1 MKIYSSKPISNE
13 ILVSKLLTAGYELSA
28 IDQADNYIPGL
39 APRSNMLNSYL
50 KENNPSKA
58 VDLKLELATK
68 DGLLDAV
75 QGANLNVVKTVKEAS
90 LTNIQ
95 NFGVPFI
102 IKPNNGF
109 GGNSTFSFAY
119 KVFADYNEFVS
130 FVDLADFNTN
140 FIDTEVYKNYIIQQS
155 LLDTNGE
162 VTQVFVSGFINT
174 NSDKYIECHHT
185 VKMEQDVRADNL
197 TPTVSAYP
205 SKFKRTTDSY
215 SDPTSITDTYGV
227 LAQLEQLFKFYNIK
241 SVPFQCQA
249 IVDPNDP
256 SKAYLTDFVYKLR
269 AQNYTL
275 GINDDEYLVDKF
287 NFMYKG
293 DAVAIPNTTYTYY
306 PQLDLSKGITQELN
320 DFCATNNIYIEYNF
334 GEKLNRRSIPFS
346 VTGSSKSE
354 LDTKLQNLKDFISTY

>member
-1 MKIYSSKPISNE
+1 MKIYSSQKITNE
-13 ILVSKLLTAGYELSA
+13 NLVSKLLTAGYELYTM
-28 IDQADNYIPGL
+28 DQADNYVPGL
-39 APRSNMLNSYL
+39 TIFSNRLNTYL

-58 VDLKLELATK
+58 ADLKLELATK

-75 QGANLNVVKTVKEAS
+75 QGANLNVIKTVKEAS

-109 GGNSTFSFAY
+109 GCNSTYAFVY
-119 KVFADYNEFVS
+119 KVFADYNEFSS
-130 FVDLADFNTN
+130 FVDLSDFNTN

-155 LLDTNGE
+155 LLDTNSE
-162 VTQVFVSGFINT
+162 VTQVFVSGFINP

-185 VKMEQDVRADNL
+185 VKMEQDLRNDNL
-197 TPTVSAYP
+197 ITSISAYP

-241 SVPFQCQA
+241 SLPFQCQA
-249 IVDPNDP
+249 IVDPTDS

-269 AQNYTL
+269 PQNYDL
-275 GINDDEYLVDKF
+275 GINDDYLVDKF

-293 DAVAIPNTTYTYY
+293 DDVTIPNTTHTYY
-306 PQLDLSKGITQELN
+306 PQLDLSKGITQELQ
-320 DFCATNNIYIEYNF
+320 DFCNTNNIYIEFNF
-334 GEKLNRRSIPFS
+334 GMRENKRSIQFV

-354 LDTKLQNLKDFISTY
+354 LDTKLQNLRDFIAAY